1 MNCDC
6 GEAHNHKMKFYV
18 LTSSKMPAL
27 RRHIDPEYSNI
38 PKSQLVV
45 VINSLSDAHIEAA
58 TEWCEEEGIEYHITE
73 SNGTPA
79 YGKNRMLEL
88 FSESDND
95 YMVMI
100 DGDDY
105 LTPHGVYMYQAV
117 AEQHNPPQAIC
128 LKNQIST
135 MADYELMAEKGV
147 NHTTLRLEDIP
158 YKVIQF
164 FTANWDS
171 IRKSDVVG
179 NLRAMGCTQEMAEKQ
194 GKWHHEFYRLQ
205 EKYCEANE
213 AHCRVTW
220 VGKEAAKTRF
230 PEHLIVG
237 EDTIFYFELKHRHV
251 TEDLDIRC
259 NDEMQP
265 TYIYDQRTP
274 GTVFNEVNQGKDWAW
289 MEKYNNE
296 VYKMEEEGNIQQ
308 LDLPLLTVDYPYPYS
323 PNVLKFGTNGQFE
336 YFNGEEKGLIDLPN
350 NSSEKS
356 LHNAYERL
364 TKFYK

>member
-6 GEAHNHKMKFYV
+6 GEAHNHKLKFYV
-18 LTSSKMPAL
+18 LTSSKLPAL
-27 RRHIDPEYSNI
+27 RRHIDPKFSNI
-38 PKSQLVV
+38 PKNQLVV
-45 VINSLSDAHIEAA
+45 VINSLSESYIDAAS
-58 TEWCEEEGIEYHITE
+58 EWCEEEGIEYYITE

-79 YGKNRMLEL
+79 RGKNSVLEL
-88 FSESDND
+88 FLESDND
-95 YMVMI
+95 YMVQI

-135 MADYELMAEKGV
+135 MADYELMAEKGI
-147 NHTTLRLEDIP
+147 NHTTLKLEDVP
-158 YKVIQF
+158 YRVIQF
-164 FTANWDS
+164 FTADWDS
-171 IRKSDVVG
+171 IRKSDVVT
-179 NLRAMGCTQEMAEKQ
+179 NLIEMGCDEETAIKQ

-205 EKYCEANE
+205 EKYCDGNE

-220 VGKEAAKTRF
+220 LGREAAKTRF

-237 EDTIFYFELKHRHV
+237 EDTIFYYDLKHKHF
-251 TEDLDIRC
+251 TEGLDIQC
-259 NDEMQP
+259 NDETQP

-274 GTVFNEVNQGKDWAW
+274 GTVFNEVNQGKDWTW
-289 MEKYNNE
+289 MNKYNNH
-296 VYKMEEEGNIQQ
+296 VHKMEKEGTISEG
-308 LDLPLLTVDYPYPYS
+308 DLPLLKVDYPYPYS
-323 PNVLKFGTNGQFE
+323 PNVLKFGTNGQFS
-336 YFNGEEKGLIDLPN
+336 YNNGLEEGFIDLPN

>member
-6 GEAHNHKMKFYV
+6 GQAHNHKLKFYV
-18 LTSSKMPAL
+18 LTSNGLPAL

-45 VINSLSDAHIEAA
+45 VINSLSETYIQAA
-58 TEWCEEEGIEYHITE
+58 TEYCEEEGLEYYITE

-79 YGKNRMLEL
+79 RGKNSVLDL
-88 FSESDND
+88 FLESDND

-100 DGDDY
+100 DGDDF

-135 MADYELMAEKGV
+135 IADYELMAEKGI
-147 NHTTLRLEDIP
+147 NHTTLKLEDVP
-158 YKVIQF
+158 YRVIQF

-171 IRKSDVVG
+171 VRKADVVG
-179 NLRAMGCTQEMAEKQ
+179 NLRKMGCTKELAKKQ
-194 GKWHHEFYRLQ
+194 GAWHHEFYRLQ
-205 EKYCEANE
+205 EKYCEDSE

-230 PEHLIVG
+230 PEHLTVG
-237 EDTIFYFELKHRHV
+237 EDTIFYFKLKHRHV
-251 TEDLDIRC
+251 TEGLDIRC

-274 GTVFNEVNQGKDWAW
+274 GTVFNEVNRGKDWAW
-289 MEKYNNE
+289 MEKYNDE
-296 VYKMEEEGNIQQ
+296 VHKMEKEGKIQQ
-308 LDLPLLTVDYPYPYS
+308 FDLPLLTVDYSYPYS

-336 YFNGEEKGLIDLPN
+336 YFNGEERGFIDLPN

-364 TKFYK
+364 TEFYK